1 MTLDRLGRWRLPVL
15 AALSILVALG
25 VVIAI
30 LLLGR
35 APGALDGSPSPRPGA
50 SSPSSSAVPGSTPE
64 SAVRAFY
71 EALAKARETDDPSI
85 VEPFVNGTDS
95 SAYRTASGFLLG
107 QKEIGKA
114 SVITLNEITNFQVLE
129 QDGTSATVEF
139 DHRLGGYDID
149 LETGEPLESPTELPA
164 RRTHTTVVR
173 VGDNWLVDS
182 FEVVDS

>member
-35 APGALDGSPSPRPGA
+35 GPGALDGSPSPRPGA
-50 SSPSSSAVPGSTPE
+50 SSASSSAVPGSTPE

-71 EALAKARETDDPSI
+71 QALGEARRTDDPSI

-95 SAYRTASGFLLG
+95 SAYLTAAGFLEG
-107 QKEIGKA
+107 QRGLGKA
-114 SVITLNEITNFQVLE
+114 SVVTVMELGDFQVTIE
-129 QDGTSATVEF
+129 GTRATVRFTLRE
-139 DHRLGGYDID
+139 GGYDID
-149 LETGEPLESPTELPA
+149 LETGEPLETPMVLPEK
-164 RRTHTTVVR
+164 R
-173 VGDNWLVDS
+173 VEAGLVLVSGTWLVDGYGAI
-182 FEVVDS
+182 E

>member
-15 AALSILVALG
+15 AARSILVALG

-35 APGALDGSPSPRPGA
+35 APSALDGSPSPRPGA
-50 SSPSSSAVPGSTPE
+50 SAASSSAVPGSTPE

-71 EALAKARETDDPSI
+71 DALAKARRTDDPSI

-95 SAYRTASGFLLG
+95 SAYLTASGFLLG
-107 QKEIGKA
+107 QKEVGKA
-114 SVITLNEITNFQVLE
+114 SVITLNEITNLQVIE
-129 QDGTSATVEF
+129 EDGASAKVEF

-149 LETGEPLESPTELPA
+149 LESGEPLESPTELPV
-164 RRTHTTVVR
+164 RRTQATVVR
-173 VGDNWLVDS
+173 VGDRWLVDS
-182 FEVVDS
+182 FETVDL

>member
-1 MTLDRLGRWRLPVL
+1 MTLDRFSRWRLPVV

-35 APGALDGSPSPRPGA
+35 APSALDGSPSPRP
-50 SSPSSSAVPGSTPE
+50 STPSTSSSAMPGSTPE

-71 EALAKARETDDPSI
+71 EALAKARKTDDPSI

-95 SAYRTASGFLLG
+95 SAYLTAASFLLG
-107 QKEIGKA
+107 QKAVGKA
-114 SVITLNEITNFQVLE
+114 SVITLNEITNFRVVDE
-129 QDGTSATVEF
+129 AGDSATVVF

-149 LETGEPLESPTELPA
+149 LDTGKPLESPTEKPV
-164 RRTHTTVVR
+164 RRNHATVVR
-173 VGDNWLVDS
+173 VGDRWLVDS
-182 FEVVDS
+182 FEILAS